1 MEKSSDKA
9 AFNSVMTHSTVM
21 QRIKRLHKNKAERT
35 NKQKN
40 SQTSWEKEKSLA
52 NSSAEYLMLGS
63 STRLQTQGTF
73 MIPCYLP
80 KRLTSN

>member
-40 SQTSWEKEKSLA
+40 SQTS
-52 NSSAEYLMLGS
+52 
-63 STRLQTQGTF
+63 
-73 MIPCYLP
+73 
-80 KRLTSN
+80 